1 MRRVRMSTYLF
12 GALGGL
18 LFGYDLGVVAGA
30 LLYIKP
36 EFGLTSA
43 GEGFVTSSLL
53 LGAMIGAL
61 GCGGVSQ
68 RYSRRTAGL
77 FGGKPPR

>member
-1 MRRVRMSTYLF
+1 MAVTTARPQRVSPVPGYVL

-36 EFGLTSA
+36 EFGRGSVQEA
-43 GEGFVTSSLL
+43 S
-53 LGAMIGAL
+53 
-61 GCGGVSQ
+61 
-68 RYSRRTAGL
+68 
-77 FGGKPPR
+77 